1 MFGFS
6 AVIFTTKAR
15 IRAMVMTVEHEKGE
29 Q

>member
-6 AVIFTTKAR
+6 AVIFTTTAR
-15 IRAMVMTVEHEKGE
+15 SRAMVMTVEHEKGE